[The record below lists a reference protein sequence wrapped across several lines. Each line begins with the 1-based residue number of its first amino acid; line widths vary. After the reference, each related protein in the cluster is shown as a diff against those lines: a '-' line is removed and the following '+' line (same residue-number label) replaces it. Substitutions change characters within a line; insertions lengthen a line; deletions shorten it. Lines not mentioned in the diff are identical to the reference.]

1 MDMRGRP
8 RAVVN
13 GVRRTRTFHYFWCQN
28 CQRAVRIPS
37 PANPNFSVC
46 PFCSH
51 QLHLELD
58 IATPRLLMNN
68 PPNLQPSPAS
78 QLINGL
84 ALILD
89 PSMRERNTRLDQ
101 NRNVQWIEET
111 EEGPNP
117 QTWITLRFVRPNRP
131 QRQIPG
137 ANDENRAPPAADSAI
152 EGLPTVKLTETQLAS
167 DPICPICKDAFEIDM
182 EVKELPCTHFYHS
195 DCITP
200 WLRIHNTC
208 PICRHELR
216 SASSSSS
223 SSYSNL
229 PEDFSHFDYRYG
241 FGFDDASHG
250 LNWLWSQLASLR
262 PVRAVMD
269 WTRRYLFNDLHQNH
283 ERRGGGGTWWWRLL
297 LII

>member
-1 MDMRGRP
+1 MDTRDRP
-8 RAVVN
+8 PDVVN
-13 GVRRTRTFHYFWCQN
+13 GDRRTRTFHYFWCQN

-37 PANPNFSVC
+37 SANPNISVC

-58 IATPRLLMNN
+58 IATPTLLMNN

-89 PSMRERNTRLDQ
+89 PSMREQNTRLDS
-101 NRNVQWIEET
+101 
-111 EEGPNP
+111 

-137 ANDENRAPPAADSAI
+137 ATDENRTPPAADSAI

-167 DPICPICKDAFEIDM
+167 DPICPICKDEFEIDM
-182 EVKELPCTHFYHS
+182 EVKELPCKHFYHS
-195 DCITP
+195 NCITP

-216 SASSSSS
+216 RASSSS
-223 SSYSNL
+223 SSYSNFR
-229 PEDFSHFDYRYG
+229 EDFSPFDYRYG
-241 FGFDDASHG
+241 FGFDDASHS
-250 LNWLWSQLASLR
+250 LNWLWSQLASFP

-269 WTRRYLFNDLHQNH
+269 WTRRYLFGDLHENH
-283 ERRGGGGTWWWRLL
+283 ERRGGGGLWWRSLF
-297 LII
+297 II